1 MKLILSEKKRVMSKK
16 DKPIDINLNDYIW
29 ETEEFQFTPKVNRHK
44 KFIHAKKRQLQ
55 KEKKADEKKL
65 LNDSLTIND
74 HQRYMSKIEQ
84 SILQDYYDTDDE
96 EDYKGYRVK

>member
-1 MKLILSEKKRVMSKK
+1 MSKK

-29 ETEEFQFTPKVNRHK
+29 ETEEFQFAPKVNRHK

-65 LNDSLTIND
+65 FNDSLTIND